1 MNNTICELW
10 SAGAATLYRT
20 MAPLLALL
28 PLLASSASSS
38 ALRSMAEQIAELDQ
52 RAAAG
57 LPACECL
64 PSLCVRSRCRFRGQP
79 VSSAGLPTRA
89 GAGLELTIPFIA

>member
-1 MNNTICELW
+1 MVGAKATITCDI
-10 SAGAATLYRT
+10 R

-28 PLLASSASSS
+28 PLLASSASSP

-79 VSSAGLPTRA
+79 VPALDYPRVPARDSS
-89 GAGLELTIPFIA
+89 